1 MESSLVTQLPESQ
14 PETRAK
20 KNRALAHAPFV
31 ATLGQVEVIDF
42 DLGRRLPFVRVVAA
56 GDDPTQVE
64 IEVLRAGKV
73 GRSLRVVDLGVVTG
87 AGVVE
92 CRSAFLQASISQHLF
107 SMLNWQKDEKR
118 TIVNVSSPRMVVT

>member
-1 MESSLVTQLPESQ
+1 M
-14 PETRAK
+14 
-20 KNRALAHAPFV
+20 